1 MLSNMESLENKI
13 SIDIADLRAPGAGC
27 VRIGPVAAVPALLN
41 KYADEPADQIVAEV
55 GLDLE
60 LFEDP
65 QDDISFITVGRL
77 LNLCA
82 KRTGLPHFGLLL
94 GQQGELEKLG
104 HFGELAIYAPT
115 VEAALHGMI
124 LHVCSNDRGGV
135 PTLRSKNGIARL
147 GYAIYVPMHEGASQ
161 IYSTSITIM
170 YNLLRVMCGKTF
182 TVAEVRFSHS
192 QPNDMTPYEVFFQA
206 PLIFG
211 ADDDAIIF
219 SDQWLKKPLPG
230 ANKEL
235 YTDVL
240 QRLSTIDSGMGVDL
254 LEKIRMILR
263 PMIVSQHCSLERLAS
278 ALSLHPRTLNRRL
291 KERGTNF
298 REMVAELRYE
308 LAKQLLIDNNMS
320 YIKISTLLGY
330 AEASVFTRSFRRW
343 SGTTPSAWCMR
354 HSTRSMHV
362 GNEQLKLPS

>member
-1 MLSNMESLENKI
+1 M
-13 SIDIADLRAPGAGC
+13 RVGT
-27 VRIGPVAAVPALLN
+27 VAAVPALLN
-41 KYADEPADQIVAEV
+41 KFATEPAEQIVAEV

-65 QDDISFITVGRL
+65 EDDIAFITVGRL

-82 KRTGLPHFGLLL
+82 RHTGLAHFGLLL
-94 GQQGELEKLG
+94 GQQVELEKLG
-104 HFGELAIYAPT
+104 QFGELAIYAPN

-135 PTLRSKNGIARL
+135 PTLTSKNDIARL
-147 GYAIYVPMHEGASQ
+147 GYAIYVPLHEGASQ
-161 IYSTSITIM
+161 IYSTSITII
-170 YNLLRVMCGKTF
+170 YNLLRAMCGKTF
-182 TVAEVRFSHS
+182 TATEVRFSHS
-192 QPNDMTPYEVFFQA
+192 QPSDMTPYEVFFQA
-206 PLIFG
+206 PLIFE
-211 ADDDAIIF
+211 ADEDAIIF
-219 SDQWLKKPLPG
+219 SEQWLKKPLPG

-235 YTDVL
+235 YTYVM
-240 QRLSTIDSGMGVDL
+240 QRLSTIDSGLGIDL

-291 KERGTNF
+291 KERGTSF

-320 YIKISTLLGY
+320 FIKISTLLGY

-343 SGTTPSAWCMR
+343 SGTTPSTWCMR
-354 HSTRSMHV
+354 HSNKSMHA
-362 GNEQLKLPS
+362 GNEQLNLPS